1 MASHCKEVR
10 EALLHVVCMGLF
22 TTDCV
27 MSQVFTVSVKVSQSY
42 YIRDWYRHRITYYT

>member
-1 MASHCKEVR
+1 MELYCKEVR

-27 MSQVFTVSVKVSQSY
+27 MSQVF
-42 YIRDWYRHRITYYT
+42 

>member
-1 MASHCKEVR
+1 MVSHCKEVR

-27 MSQVFTVSVKVSQSY
+27 MSQGFIVSVKVSL
-42 YIRDWYRHRITYYT
+42 YTVLVYT